1 MRYGT
6 VLQVNDLNLCRCF
19 YRDTLNLGE
28 PEIDS
33 TELTVFRLCSEGE
46 VFLVLQKN
54 PLPCLEHASSAASWF
69 MKLPGAAGIAEKLKS
84 AGYPVCTADFYGG
97 EFYRISDPEGNTFFI
112 SE

>member
-33 TELTVFRLCSEGE
+33 TELTVFRLNCDGE

-54 PLPCLEHASSAASWF
+54 PLPCLEHASSAVSWF
-69 MKLPGAAGIAEKLKS
+69 MKLPDATAIAKKLECD
-84 AGYPVCTADFYGG
+84 GYPVCAVDLYGE
-97 EFYRISDPEGNTFFI
+97 EFFRISDPEGNAFFI